1 MKWKGGSSMKKFK
14 FRGKTYIWNYEQSP
28 LVMAAAGVAG
38 TVMLASILF
47 LGSVL
52 CTMEPPFIA

>member
-1 MKWKGGSSMKKFK
+1 MKKFK

-28 LVMAAAGVAG
+28 LVMAVAG
-38 TVMLASILF
+38 MAGTLMFVSVLF

-52 CTMEPPFIA
+52 STIEPFIA

>member
-1 MKWKGGSSMKKFK
+1 MKKFK

-28 LVMAAAGVAG
+28 LVMAAAGI
-38 TVMLASILF
+38 TSILMIVSVLF

-52 CTMEPPFIA
+52 STMEPFIA

>member
-1 MKWKGGSSMKKFK
+1 MKKFK
-14 FRGKTYIWNYEQSP
+14 FRGKTYTWDFENSP
-28 LVMAAAGVAG
+28 LGMAAAGVAG

-52 CTMEPPFIA
+52 CTMEPYIA

>member
-1 MKWKGGSSMKKFK
+1 MKKFK

-28 LVMAAAGVAG
+28 IVMAAAGVAG
-38 TVMLASILF
+38 TLMFVAVLF

-52 CTMEPPFIA
+52 STMEPFIA